1 MLRRF
6 LPGTQIRQ
14 DLDWTK
20 METEIPMVKT
30 KKFDGNTMK
39 VGVNYG
45 SKIGKEWRICKSYI
59 RIFYQKKNTSSW
71 FDFRKGFG
79 EAEIKV

>member
-1 MLRRF
+1 
-6 LPGTQIRQ
+6 
-14 DLDWTK
+14 LDENGNGNTYGK
-20 METEIPMVKT
+20 D

-59 RIFYQKKNTSSW
+59 RIFYQKNFLTFQKRIW
-71 FDFRKGFG
+71 
-79 EAEIKV
+79 